1 MAENLDDDV
10 PFEALPPVIT
20 SAKAEPRRSKPA
32 RETARDAETPHGPPP
47 APIPDDAGAELALIS
62 AIMGDGGGGSRTCIP
77 TLEPE
82 AFTGAEARAL
92 WSAFRAD
99 VDPDDLITLSE
110 KSGVPLPRLIAIAD
124 LDRAGATFSS
134 GLKAVVTRARNLKVK
149 KLGAMLAEQPEL
161 AEVLG
166 PQIVKLTAADLPVQA
181 GRALAD
187 FHLLPRNDRSVLLGN
202 RYLVRG
208 DGAILVG
215 TSGMG
220 KSSLSLQMAVLWA
233 LGREAMG
240 IKPNGPL
247 KSLFFQSEDSDGDV
261 AEVWASIDHVL
272 KLTKSQRETVRK
284 HVIIVTDRQ
293 NRGETFIAAAR
304 RQIAL
309 HVPDLVWV
317 NPLAA
322 FMGGDISDAEQA
334 GKFLRQDLNGL
345 NSELKFAWML
355 VHHTTKPPTD
365 KGKTE
370 RKWSE
375 VMYDMA
381 GSYDLIGWA
390 RAILSLRATENQGE
404 FELMLAKRGT
414 RADVKVEKESDAG
427 IVHFERT
434 TVIPLKW
441 ADGEFEHPDTGEKMP
456 LIFWEGRTAKAKST
470 SLGRPREKGIE
481 NYMVIIPTTPDK
493 AMGIRQMHRLAAEIM
508 PISIG
513 SFFNLINKALE
524 DGLLMRDLSNPRLP
538 KFCLNT
544 NPKTSG

>member
-1 MAENLDDDV
+1 
-10 PFEALPPVIT
+10 
-20 SAKAEPRRSKPA
+20 
-32 RETARDAETPHGPPP
+32 
-47 APIPDDAGAELALIS
+47 
-62 AIMGDGGGGSRTCIP
+62 
-77 TLEPE
+77 
-82 AFTGAEARAL
+82 
-92 WSAFRAD
+92 
-99 VDPDDLITLSE
+99 
-110 KSGVPLPRLIAIAD
+110 
-124 LDRAGATFSS
+124 
-134 GLKAVVTRARNLKVK
+134 
-149 KLGAMLAEQPEL
+149 
-161 AEVLG
+161 
-166 PQIVKLTAADLPVQA
+166 
-181 GRALAD
+181 
-187 FHLLPRNDRSVLLGN
+187 
-202 RYLVRG
+202 
-208 DGAILVG
+208 
-215 TSGMG
+215 
-220 KSSLSLQMAVLWA
+220 MAVLWA

-272 KLTKSQRETVRK
+272 KLTKSERETVRK

-404 FELMLAKRGT
+404 FDLMLAKRGT

-456 LIFWEGRTAKAKST
+456 LIFWEGRAVTKSEQDGRGA
-470 SLGRPREKGIE
+470 GRPKKNTLADFMPIFPADPAKGQ
-481 NYMVIIPTTPDK
+481 
-493 AMGIRQMHRLAAEIM
+493 GIRVLHRFAGEIR
-508 PISIG
+508 PIGMG
-513 SFFNLINKALE
+513 SFVTLIDAAVT
-524 DGLLMRDLSNPRLP
+524 DGLLMRDMSNPRQP
-538 KFCLNT
+538 KYYLNAG
-544 NPKTSG
+544 PKTS